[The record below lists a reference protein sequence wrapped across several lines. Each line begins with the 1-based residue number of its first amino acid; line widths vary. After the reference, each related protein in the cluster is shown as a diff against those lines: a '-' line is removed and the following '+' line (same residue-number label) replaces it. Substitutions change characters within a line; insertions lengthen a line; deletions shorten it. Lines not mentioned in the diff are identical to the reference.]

1 MSKTFKVTILFKE
14 ITPHDEKGRDL
25 KVKLDTVSKVHHQ
38 PGSEV
43 SPYTIKTDRFFEAS
57 VFHDPLNY
65 GFLFNGCPLLIE
77 AIQKVEL
84 IKEKKK

>member
-1 MSKTFKVTILFKE
+1 MNKKFFKVTLLFKE
-14 ITPHDEKGRDL
+14 IEKHNEAGKNL
-25 KVKLDTVSKVHHQ
+25 KVKIDTVKKVHNQ

-65 GFLFNGCPLLIE
+65 GFLFNGCPLVIE
-77 AIQKVEL
+77 AIQKVEP
-84 IKEKKK
+84 IKEKK

>member
-14 ITPHDEKGRDL
+14 IESHDESGKSI
-25 KVKLDTVSKVHHQ
+25 KVKVDTTKKVHNQ

-43 SPYTIKTDRFFEAS
+43 SPYTITKERFFEAS

-65 GFLFNGCPLLIE
+65 GFLFDGCPLIIE
-77 AIQKVEL
+77 GVQKVEL
-84 IKEKKK
+84 IEKKK